1 MADLARHTLVYLAPD
16 AWAPLIAPDEPAL
29 LRNWAA
35 DGRPAIAR
43 RILCDD
49 GDAIAL
55 GVPLPPALGKR
66 RVALRCAPDA
76 VVRTTPPPLLRD
88 AAAAAPRAWQMT
100 IAALLMCDPK
110 MRCFGSLAWQHLT
123 GLDYLTDTSDID
135 LILECA
141 DPATAD
147 ARAAKIESIDAA
159 APMRID
165 AELVA
170 PDGTAVQWREWRSD
184 AVQILAKSPAAAR
197 LVDRTALFA

>member
-1 MADLARHTLVYLAPD
+1 MADLARHTLVYLAPET
-16 AWAPLIAPDEPAL
+16 WAPLIAPDEPDL

-66 RVALRCAPDA
+66 RVALRCAPEA

-100 IAALLMCDPK
+100 IAALLLCDPK

-141 DPATAD
+141 APAIAD
-147 ARAAKIESIDAA
+147 ARAAKIESVDAA

-170 PDGTAVQWREWRSD
+170 PDGAAVQWREWRSD
-184 AVQILAKSPAAAR
+184 ADQLLAKSPAAAR

>member
-1 MADLARHTLVYLAPD
+1 MADLARHTLVYLAPE

-66 RVALRCAPDA
+66 RVALRCAPEA
-76 VVRTTPPPLLRD
+76 VVRTAPPPLLRE

-100 IAALLMCDPK
+100 IAALLLCDPK

-123 GLDYLTDTSDID
+123 GLDYLTDSSDID
-135 LILECA
+135 LILDCV

-147 ARAAKIESIDAA
+147 VRTALLDSVDAA

-165 AELVA
+165 AELVTPGGA
-170 PDGTAVQWREWRSD
+170 AVQWREWRSD
-184 AVQILAKSPAAAR
+184 AAQLLAKSTAAAR